1 MDYFFIKHVSNQMR
15 MRNIAN
21 FENLKEIGSGNK
33 CIRVSHLAKQSGFSI
48 SESGVR
54 LIVDKWLKT
63 RICKGK
69 EYLSL
74 SSLKFSNHILNK
86 MFKLIFLIYY

>member
-1 MDYFFIKHVSNQMR
+1 MGHLSPFER
-15 MRNIAN
+15 MRVITI
-21 FENLKEIGSGNK
+21 FESLKEIGCDTK
-33 CIRVSHLAKQSGFSI
+33 CKRVSHSAKQSGFSI